1 MASVEKKQTEMKEF
15 FIVILLALLLV
26 NGVESF
32 LNNKAINNRQYVQ
45 SKFSPSVLDAS
56 ARESDEDLFLSI
68 IDRNERN
75 NNENKEEELERQ
87 DEKIEPFEGA
97 GVPRA
102 SLKPEEIAPLLMTAL
117 QQNDFPEENSGVTA
131 MWEFSTDVNKF
142 VFKNDID
149 GKIFK

>member
-1 MASVEKKQTEMKEF
+1 M
-15 FIVILLALLLV
+15 
-26 NGVESF
+26 
-32 LNNKAINNRQYVQ
+32 NNKAIKKRQHAVAK
-45 SKFSPSVLDAS
+45 SLPTSSVLNAS
-56 ARESDEDLFLSI
+56 GRESDEELFLSI

-75 NNENKEEELERQ
+75 DNTNVDVEPAGQ
-87 DEKIEPFEGA
+87 DENIEPFRGA

-142 VFKNDID
+142 IFKNDIN
-149 GKIFK
+149 GKVLAS